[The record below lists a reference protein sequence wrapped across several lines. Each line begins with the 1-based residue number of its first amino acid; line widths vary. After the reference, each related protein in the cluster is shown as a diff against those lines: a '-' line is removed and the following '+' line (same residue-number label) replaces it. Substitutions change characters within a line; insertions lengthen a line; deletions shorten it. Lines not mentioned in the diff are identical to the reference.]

1 MGGAMSLVLS
11 GDTSGTITVD
21 VPAVAGTNTISLP
34 ALTGTLLTDKT
45 AGTIL
50 QVVNAAY
57 STQTSTSSNVF
68 ADTGIT
74 ATITPKFTTSKILVM
89 VAITGV
95 AKTTNNTYGYFQL
108 LRSATVLAQIER
120 VAAYNNSSS
129 DLGIGTCGIDYLDS
143 PATTSATTYKVQFS
157 SRNNNAAVFIC
168 STDGGASSTST
179 ITLMEIAA

>member
-1 MGGAMSLVLS
+1 MTMVIDGSAGVTFPNS
-11 GDTSGTITVD
+11 TVQ
-21 VPAVAGTNTISLP
+21 ASAGNV
-34 ALTGTLLTDKT
+34 
-45 AGTIL
+45 L

-57 STQTSTSSNVF
+57 ATQTSTSSNVF

-74 ATITPKFTTSKILVM
+74 ATITPKFSTSKILVM

-168 STDGGASSTST
+168 STDGGASTTST